1 MPSCCKFTSKSVG
14 GMYVFLKRFSL
25 WAVLVLAVMQK
36 GHKVNNPSAE
46 LLEMKNVVSTVE
58 TQLVA

>member
-1 MPSCCKFTSKSVG
+1 M
-14 GMYVFLKRFSL
+14 FLKRFFL
-25 WAVLVLAVMQK
+25 WVVLVLAATQK